1 MWVRLIIAFAL
12 GFATPVLATEVS
24 NHYINNTGPIQ
35 LYKSDSVACATL
47 STVYTPVGEMRLI
60 RDDCNGERFTVYSVD
75 KNGNVIFGDI
85 DSMKQRDENHR
96 VEVVENEG
104 YTQTN
109 EYNGDR
115 LIRSETHYKKP
126 IAMPLKLMPEE
137 SEGTVF
143 ITEESWGEVE

>member
-1 MWVRLIIAFAL
+1 MTTRDYIVIAAVGIVGIAA
-12 GFATPVLATEVS
+12 GFHSSLE
-24 NHYINNTGPIQ
+24 NKTGPTQ
-35 LYKSDSVACATL
+35 FHLSDSVPCAT
-47 STVYTPVGEMRLI
+47 SSIEYTPDGEMRVT
-60 RDDCNGERFTVYSVD
+60 RYDCNGERVTLYSVD
-75 KNGNVIFGDI
+75 KNGKIIFGDT
-85 DSMKQRDENHR
+85 DSMKQRDKNHR

-109 EYNGDR
+109 EYDGDR